1 MTKSTLNETRGIAGK
16 QMVEPTFLITIL
28 TFPSV
33 IFTILLTIVV
43 AYWLFVIIGALD
55 IHVFS
60 DFHLGN
66 LFSLAGTPLP
76 VTSSIFILWNWILTT
91 LGTYYFVLPTPD
103 VVWQFLM
110 GLAVF
115 TFCSLLSFYLTTQ
128 VIRPFQQAFLVTEIP
143 IGDKLI
149 GKTCVISTLRVDEKF
164 GEAFYKNNRG
174 TEILL
179 YVRATL
185 PNTLT
190 KGSNALIIS
199 YSATEN
205 TYIVTSYD
213 DVLN

>member
-1 MTKSTLNETRGIAGK
+1 
-16 QMVEPTFLITIL
+16 MVEPTFLVTIL

-33 IFTILLTIVV
+33 IFTILLAIIVI
-43 AYWLFVIIGALD
+43 YWLFVIIGALD
-55 IHVFS
+55 TDILG
-60 DFHLGN
+60 DFDVGD
-66 LFSLAGTPLP
+66 LFHIASFAGTPFP
-76 VTSSIFILWNWILTT
+76 ITFSILTLWNWILTT
-91 LGTYYFVLPTPD
+91 LGTYYFVLPAPD
-103 VVWQFLM
+103 VVWQLLM

-115 TFCSLLSFYLTTQ
+115 IVCSLLSFYLTTQ

-149 GKTCVISTLRVDEKF
+149 GKTCVISTSRVDEKF
-164 GEAFYKNNRG
+164 GEAFYRNHRG

-190 KGSNALIIS
+190 KDSNALIIS
-199 YSATEN
+199 YSMAEN
-205 TYIVTSYD
+205 TYIVISYD

>member
-1 MTKSTLNETRGIAGK
+1 MKFKDITGK
-16 QMVEPTFLITIL
+16 RMVEPTFLITIL

-43 AYWLFVIIGALD
+43 VYWLFVIIGAFD
-55 IHVFS
+55 IDIFS
-60 DFHLGN
+60 DLHFGD

-76 VTSSIFILWNWILTT
+76 VTFSIFILWNWILTT
-91 LGTYYFVLPTPD
+91 LGTYYFVLPTLD
-103 VVWQFLM
+103 IVWQLLM

-115 TFCSLLSFYLTTQ
+115 SVCSLLSFYLTTQ
-128 VIRPFQQAFLVTEIP
+128 MIRPFQQAFLITEIP

-149 GKTCVISTLRVDEKF
+149 GKTCIISTSRVDEKF

-179 YVRATL
+179 YVRAIL

-205 TYIVTSYD
+205 TYIITSYD